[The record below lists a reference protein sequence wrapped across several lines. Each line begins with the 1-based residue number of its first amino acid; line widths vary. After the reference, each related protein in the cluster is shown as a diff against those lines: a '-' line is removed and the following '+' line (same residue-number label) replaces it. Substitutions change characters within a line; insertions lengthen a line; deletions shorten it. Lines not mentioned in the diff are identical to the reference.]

1 MVVSECCWVKHPT
14 AFLEK
19 ASRIRNFGFL
29 VFKDKELK
37 SCDRCFAGRRRD
49 VGLMVSTFSSLAE
62 MRRKASRHITRQNP
76 GRQQI
81 SGIHDPH
88 VAKCPI

>member
-1 MVVSECCWVKHPT
+1 MMVSECCWVKHPT

-49 VGLMVSTFSSLAE
+49 VGLVVST
-62 MRRKASRHITRQNP
+62 I
-76 GRQQI
+76 
-81 SGIHDPH
+81 GIIIN
-88 VAKCPI
+88 AIEYLLFGKN